1 MRNVLRISLISI
13 FFLVY
18 IFIFFIQVLFIKLA
32 LGTDSYFNDYKV
44 FTNGLNCLNKGLS
57 PYEGPIELNC
67 RNYNYGHAILILT
80 TLRIFLNTN
89 QFTLPIILAI
99 LFIIIKY

>member
-1 MRNVLRISLISI
+1 MI
-13 FFLVY
+13 
-18 IFIFFIQVLFIKLA
+18 
-32 LGTDSYFNDYKV
+32 TKV

-80 TLRIFLNTN
+80 PFKDFLVNTN

-99 LFIIIKY
+99 LFIISSIKILSPNNYFKFFVCQ